1 MISRCIVLK
10 AYGAVKTYGVHGHV
24 EQTLRTHQLLVEK
37 TYPATEAHLH
47 MLLLLHQFQVISLTS
62 KAGMECASN
71 RFADNGK
78 ILAGAVVACLTHH

>member
-1 MISRCIVLK
+1 MISRCIVIK

-37 TYPATEAHLH
+37 TYPTTEAH
-47 MLLLLHQFQVISLTS
+47 MLLLLYKFQVISLTS

-78 ILAGAVVACLTHH
+78 ILAGAVVACLTH